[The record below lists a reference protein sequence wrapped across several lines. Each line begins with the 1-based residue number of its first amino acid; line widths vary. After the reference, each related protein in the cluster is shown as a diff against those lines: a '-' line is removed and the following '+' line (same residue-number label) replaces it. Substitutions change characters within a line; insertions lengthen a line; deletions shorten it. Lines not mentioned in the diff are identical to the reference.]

1 MSWSSVLVSG
11 LTSGSMYGL
20 LATGFGLIF
29 FVTGRFHYAYG
40 VYFALAGVLAGWGN
54 QYEGWNVWLATAIG
68 VIVGFAAGVLTEVL
82 VYRSFDK
89 RSSAFSLLGVFIA
102 SLGIVIAVEAA
113 MQLWLAA
120 APTYTMQLV
129 PYTVWHLGGVGIPE
143 VDVVVAAVSWIGMIV
158 LSVFVGRTTTGRKM
172 RAVAA
177 NRYLATTFGINVNR
191 IFVITFALGSLAA
204 AILGVLYTAQY
215 AASSTMGDNAIVF
228 AFVIVFLARS
238 GGPLRWGL
246 IGLILGVGVS
256 LGGRVIGQVWE
267 QPLVFGVLFVLIV
280 SLPFLQWFRETRVR
294 LAGVS

>member
-1 MSWSSVLVSG
+1 
-11 LTSGSMYGL
+11 MYGL

-68 VIVGFAAGVLTEVL
+68 VIAGFAAGVLTEVV

-120 APTYTMQLV
+120 APTYTIQLV

-143 VDVVVAAVSWIGMIV
+143 VDVVVAVVSWVGILV
-158 LSVFVGRTTTGRKM
+158 LSLVVGRTTTGRKM

-177 NRYLATTFGINVNR
+177 NRYLAVTFGINVNR

-204 AILGVLYTAQY
+204 AVLGVLYTSQY
-215 AASSTMGDNAIVF
+215 AASSTMGDSAIVY
-228 AFVIVFLARS
+228 AFVIVFLART
-238 GGPLRWGL
+238 GGPLKWGL
-246 IGLILGVGVS
+246 IGLVLGVGVS
-256 LGGRVIGQVWE
+256 LGGRVIGAVWE
-267 QPLVFGVLFVLIV
+267 QPLAFGVLFVLIV
-280 SLPFLQWFRETRVR
+280 SLPFAQRFRELRVR
-294 LAGVS
+294 LAGTS

>member
-11 LTSGSMYGL
+11 ITSGSMYGL
-20 LATGFGLIF
+20 FATGFGLIF

-54 QYEGWNVWLATAIG
+54 QYEGWSVWLATLIG
-68 VIVGFAAGVLTEVL
+68 VVAGFAAGVLTEVV

-113 MQLWLAA
+113 MQLWLSA
-120 APTYTMQLV
+120 APTYTIALV
-129 PYTVWHLGGVGIPE
+129 PYTVWHLGRVGIPE
-143 VDVVVAAVSWIGMIV
+143 VDVVIAVVSWTGMLL

-204 AILGVLYTAQY
+204 AVLGVLYTSQY
-215 AASSTMGDNAIVF
+215 AASSTMGDSAIVY
-228 AFVIVFLARS
+228 AFVIVFLART
-238 GGPLRWGL
+238 GGPLKWGL
-246 IGLILGVGVS
+246 IGLVLGVGVS
-256 LGGRVIGQVWE
+256 LGGREIGAVWE

-280 SLPFLQWFRETRVR
+280 SLPFYQRFREIRPR